1 MGTLVRELLP
11 PAPDERIIYVNGEFL
26 PQSRALISV
35 LDHGL
40 MYGDG
45 CFDAWCGRNGFIFQ
59 HEMHTKR
66 LFRSIKALKLDRWLS
81 MGYQE
86 MFDTVI
92 ETVRRNVVTDFYV
105 KVLVTRGISSEPVIN
120 MRDCK
125 EASVIIYARPTVY
138 EMDMEKMESQGIR
151 MKVLS
156 TRRVSHE
163 AIDPQSKTLN
173 YLNIVMGK
181 LEAWDSGYQDG
192 IMLDSNGWVAECP
205 GYNIFG
211 VKDDTLFTPSHELLR
226 GITRASVMEMGRD
239 AGMHVE
245 EGFYSA
251 TDLALADEVFLT
263 NTVSGIAPVVEI
275 DGYVIGTGKPGPR
288 TLQFARTYVDWLESG
303 RYGTQCFPEAWKEGA
318 AEEASVAT

>member
-1 MGTLVRELLP
+1 MGKLVKELLP
-11 PAPDERIIYVNGEFL
+11 PAPDERIIYVNGEYL
-26 PQSRALISV
+26 PQSKAVISV

-59 HEMHTKR
+59 HEMHTAR
-66 LFRSIKALKLDRWLS
+66 LFRSIRALKLDRWLK
-81 MGYQE
+81 MTYQE
-86 MFDTVI
+86 MFDAVV
-92 ETVRRNVVTDFYV
+92 ETVRRNVVPDVYI
-105 KVLVTRGISSEPVIN
+105 KVLVTRGVSSEPVIN

-125 EASVIIYARPTVY
+125 EASVVIFARPVIY
-138 EMDMEKMESQGIR
+138 EMDMAKMETQGIR

-163 AIDPQSKTLN
+163 ALDPQVKSLN

-211 VKDDTLFTPSHELLR
+211 VKDNTLFTPSHELLR

-239 AGMHVE
+239 AGMQVE
-245 EGFYSA
+245 QGFYSA
-251 TDLALADEVFLT
+251 ADLEMADEVFIT
-263 NTVSGIAPVVEI
+263 NTVSGVAPVTEI
-275 DGYVIGTGKPGPR
+275 DGFVIGTGKPGPR
-288 TLQFARTYVDWLESG
+288 TISFARTYYEWLESG
-303 RYGTQCFPEAWKEGA
+303 KYGTQCFPEAWKE
-318 AEEASVAT
+318 